1 MPHELEHLEAG
12 GQAEAAGQ
20 AGAGQDAE
28 FTATLSRVAAEVLE
42 TMFFTEAAPAECEHG
57 WLPDAVAVRVDF
69 DGSHSGEM
77 WLALTPA
84 GIPSIASAFLGVEPE
99 ETGEEQRA
107 QVILELANILCGAV
121 LSSLWPESRLL
132 LDAPKSTPWECSDEG
147 VWHCCLALDEGA
159 LAISIRLSGVKELA

>member
-1 MPHELEHLEAG
+1 MPHELENL
-12 GQAEAAGQ
+12 EAAGPLEV
-20 AGAGQDAE
+20 AGQEAPGQEADAA
-28 FTATLSRVAAEVLE
+28 ATLGRVAAEVLE
-42 TMFFTEAAPAECEHG
+42 TMFFTEALAVECEHG
-57 WLPDAVAVRVDF
+57 WLADAVAVRVDF

-84 GIPSIASAFLGVEPE
+84 AIPSIASAFLGLEPE

-132 LDAPKSTPWECSDEG
+132 LDAPQSAPWECPAEG
-147 VWHCCLALDEGA
+147 VWHGCLALDEGA
-159 LAISIRLSGVKELA
+159 LAISIRLAGVKELA